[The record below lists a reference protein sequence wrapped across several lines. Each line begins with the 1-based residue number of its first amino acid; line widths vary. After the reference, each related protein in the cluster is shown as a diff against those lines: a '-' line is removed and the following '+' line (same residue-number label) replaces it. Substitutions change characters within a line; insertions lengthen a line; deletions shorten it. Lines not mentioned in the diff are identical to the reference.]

1 MRFSSGRPRIA
12 FRQTQGFEN
21 AAVEAAKDLAH
32 QFDGAVGD
40 EVSAVYRFA
49 TDPRVEEAGTINV
62 PDVVGLRGRANQR
75 RAMGETAPP
84 KASGAE
90 VFQAS
95 GGAEN
100 GVAPT
105 VERREAIGEINHRG
119 AVVIVRS
126 PGIEKII
133 VDIGGSLK

>member
-1 MRFSSGRPRIA
+1 
-12 FRQTQGFEN
+12 
-21 AAVEAAKDLAH
+21 
-32 QFDGAVGD
+32 
-40 EVSAVYRFA
+40 
-49 TDPRVEEAGTINV
+49 
-62 PDVVGLRGRANQR
+62 
-75 RAMGETAPP
+75 MGETAPP

-100 GVAPT
+100 GVATT
-105 VERREAIGEINHRG
+105 VERREAIVEINHRG

>member
-1 MRFSSGRPRIA
+1 MTASLPPGKLGAPWIGETLSIARNNHKFYKDHFAKYGPIFKTRLFGINFVIVSGHEA
-12 FRQTQGFEN
+12 F
-21 AAVEAAKDLAH
+21 H
-32 QFDGAVGD
+32 Q
-40 EVSAVYRFA
+40 FA

-105 VERREAIGEINHRG
+105 VERREAIG
-119 AVVIVRS
+119 
-126 PGIEKII
+126 
-133 VDIGGSLK
+133 